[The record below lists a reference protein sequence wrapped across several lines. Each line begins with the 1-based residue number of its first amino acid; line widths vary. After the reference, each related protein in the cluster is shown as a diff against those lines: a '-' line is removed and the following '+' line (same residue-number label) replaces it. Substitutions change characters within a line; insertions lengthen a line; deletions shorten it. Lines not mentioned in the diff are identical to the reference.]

1 MCPIEKVTEIG
12 YVKVIKR
19 QPIGCHLSVSMNLW
33 QIYLIIYI
41 GPLESLEASQEQVH
55 HLSCVL
61 SPIHLK
67 KIIYVGV
74 ACSTLDLQWDIEQ
87 QCRRNGRQ
95 VGNKLE
101 ITQLVHSKYFYKRL
115 LSKQS

>member
-1 MCPIEKVTEIG
+1 MTEIG
-12 YVKVIKR
+12 YVKVIER
-19 QPIGCHLSVSMNLW
+19 QPIGCRLSVSMNLW

-55 HLSCVL
+55 LSCVL

-74 ACSTLDLQWDIEQ
+74 TCSTLDLQWDIEQ
-87 QCRRNGRQ
+87 QCRGNGRQ

-101 ITQLVHSKYFYKRL
+101 ITQLVQSKYFYKRL
-115 LSKQS
+115 LYQQS